1 MTLLV
6 CDSKSSKLTNVS
18 GGGSVTKSGKTYA
31 AAASSGASSPSISE
45 AQLLA
50 MLTSNNQSPKHGPQV
65 FTVIFNSDSRIK
77 CNKRIPKF
85 KKCYTLQDR
94 FKFVKIQTTPSKT
107 VGRWTLVDFSNRSGP
122 LAPPP
127 QPFPST
133 TSPAISMTATQ
144 HKLKTANATPA
155 AETPAAESRY
165 SPDDQLLE

>member
-6 CDSKSSKLTNVS
+6 CGSKSSKLANVS

-65 FTVIFNSDSRIK
+65 YTVIFNSDSRIK
-77 CNKRIPKF
+77 VKYNKRIQKF
-85 KKCYTLQDR
+85 KKCHTLQDR

-165 SPDDQLLE
+165 YSPHQL